1 MTVPPDPGIPPT
13 PSPTPGGPSS
23 PGQDPAPP
31 PSLSPDPSAP
41 SPPPVAVDPGP
52 APRAPGRPPGTGPS
66 APASAPVAIAPS
78 EADRGGWATTAS
90 QGLLLGRWVAAELAA
105 QRVEGIAIVA
115 WISGAIG
122 LLCLGASIPVHPG
135 WPLILL
141 GVVLVLIAC
150 IGRLAL
156 ALAAAVLRRLA
167 LPRRARHLR
176 PEAAAAR
183 ARLREA
189 ISEAGV
195 PVTFGAAVRFVA
207 ALARGRQPHAGV
219 AGNLRELS
227 HRLGHITE
235 VERLRTLLAE
245 AAPVPPWLARRAGA
259 GPSEEADGRP
269 GDGEEPPVAS

>member
-1 MTVPPDPGIPPT
+1 MTVPPDPGLPPT

-23 PGQDPAPP
+23 PSQDPAPP
-31 PSLSPDPSAP
+31 SSLSPHPSAP

-52 APRAPGRPPGTGPS
+52 APRAPGRLPGTGPS
-66 APASAPVAIAPS
+66 APPSAPVTIAPA

-115 WISGAIG
+115 WITGAIG
-122 LLCLGASIPVHPG
+122 LLCLGASIPVDPG

-141 GVVLVLIAC
+141 GVVLVLIAGS
-150 IGRLAL
+150 GRLAL

-189 ISEAGV
+189 IGEAGV
-195 PVTFGAAVRFVA
+195 PVTFRAAVRFVA
-207 ALARGRQPHAGV
+207 ALARGHQPHAGV
-219 AGNLRELS
+219 AGNVRELAR
-227 HRLGHITE
+227 RLGHITE